1 MATTKQALRGR
12 IAQMDTAFTVIPD
25 GVLWIDGDKI
35 VAVTAAAHAPPAGFE
50 SVAIETTGG
59 TIFPGMI
66 ELHNHLSYN
75 PLRLWKVPKL
85 YTNRDQWGSHPDY
98 RKLISGPMR
107 VLGSTAGFPE
117 AITRFVEAKCLL
129 AGVTASQ
136 GITLQSVHLER
147 FYKGVVRNV
156 EAGVAP
162 LPSAH
167 AKIGDV
173 AATDAAAFLK
183 QLNKVKCAI
192 LHLSEGT
199 DAKARAHFTDL
210 KMANGTFAIAPSLSG
225 IHCVALEREDF
236 DIMKQFGASMVW
248 SPLSNLLL
256 YGQTAKIEAA
266 KAAGVTMA
274 LGPDWAPSGSKNLLA
289 ELKIAKIVSGLHGN
303 LFSDRDIVAMATRNP
318 AKMLRWDNLLGSL
331 EAGKLADL
339 VVIEGA
345 AGDSYGQLIKASEGD
360 IRLVVIAGVR
370 RLAVQELSGGMMG
383 IEAFKVDGKTIN
395 LNLHDA
401 TSDPIVEGLKL
412 STAISRLT
420 DGLKNIKSLA
430 SVLEHP
436 PVPVGVGAALG
447 AGAAALKTPAW
458 TLVLDHDEAHGESIR
473 PRFAGAGGRE
483 PVARLSA
490 VEAAAAATAPPLSAV
505 LAPLDLDVI
514 TVADDATYLPRLR
527 DQKNLPEELVA
538 QL

>member
-12 IAQMDTAFTVIPD
+12 IAQMNAAFTVIAD

-35 VAVTAAAHAPPAGFE
+35 VAVTPGAHAPPAGFE
-50 SVAIETTGG
+50 SVAVETTGG

-107 VLGSTAGFPE
+107 VLGSTASYPE

-147 FYKGVVRNV
+147 FYRGVVRNV
-156 EAGVAP
+156 EQGVPP

-173 AATDAAAFLK
+173 AATDATQFLK
-183 QLNKVKCAI
+183 ARKKTKCSI

-210 KMANGTFAIAPSLSG
+210 KMADGTWAIASSLAG

-236 DIMKQFGASMVW
+236 DVMVKFGASMVW
-248 SPLSNLLL
+248 SPLRNLLL
-256 YGQTAKIEAA
+256 YGHTAKVEAA
-266 KAAGVTMA
+266 KAAGMTIA

-289 ELKIAKIVSGLHGN
+289 ELKIAKIVSALHGG
-303 LFSDRDIVAMATRNP
+303 LFSDRDIVAMATQSP
-318 AKMLRWDNLLGSL
+318 AKMLRWDNPLGSL
-331 EAGKLADL
+331 EAGKFADL

-345 AGDSYGQLIKASEGD
+345 AGEPLCPTHQGVGGRPPTGHDCRRAASC
-360 IRLVVIAGVR
+360 R
-370 RLAVQELSGGMMG
+370 SG
-383 IEAFKVDGKTIN
+383 T
-395 LNLHDA
+395 
-401 TSDPIVEGLKL
+401 
-412 STAISRLT
+412 ISRH
-420 DGLKNIKSLA
+420 DGHRGLQ
-430 SVLEHP
+430 
-436 PVPVGVGAALG
+436 GRRQ
-447 AGAAALKTPAW
+447 
-458 TLVLDHDEAHGESIR
+458 DHQSQ
-473 PRFAGAGGRE
+473 
-483 PVARLSA
+483 SA
-490 VEAAAAATAPPLSAV
+490 
-505 LAPLDLDVI
+505 
-514 TVADDATYLPRLR
+514 
-527 DQKNLPEELVA
+527 
-538 QL
+538 

>member
-12 IAQMDTAFTVIPD
+12 IAQMDAAFKVIAD
-25 GVLWIDGDKI
+25 GVVWIDGDKI
-35 VAVTAAAHAPPAGFE
+35 VAVTAAGHAPPAGFE
-50 SVAIETTGG
+50 NVAIETTGG
-59 TIFPGMI
+59 TIFPGLI

-75 PLRLWKVPKL
+75 PLRLWKVPKR

-107 VLGSTAGFPE
+107 VLGSTATYPE
-117 AITRFVEAKCLL
+117 ATTRYVECKCLL

-136 GITLQSVHLER
+136 GITLQSVHLQR
-147 FYKGVVRNV
+147 FYRGVVRNV
-156 EAGVAP
+156 EEGVPP

-173 AATDAAAFLK
+173 AATDAVKFLAQIK
-183 QLNKVKCAI
+183 KTKCSI

-210 KMANGTFAIAPSLSG
+210 KMANGTWAIASSLAG

-236 DIMKQFGASMVW
+236 DVMAQFGASMVW

-256 YGQTAKIEAA
+256 YGQTAKVEAA
-266 KAAGVTMA
+266 KAAGVTIA
-274 LGPDWAPSGSKNLLA
+274 LGSDWAPSGSKNLLA
-289 ELKIAKIVSGLHGN
+289 ELKIAKIVSAMHGG
-303 LFSDRDIVAMATRNP
+303 LFSDRDIVAMATRSP
-318 AKMLRWDNLLGSL
+318 AKMLHWDNLLGSL

-345 AGDSYGQLIKASEGD
+345 AGDCYAQLIKASEGD
-360 IRLVVIAGVR
+360 IRLVMIAGVR

-412 STAISRLT
+412 ATAITRLT

-430 SVLEHP
+430 AALEHP
-436 PVPVGVGAALG
+436 PHLMGAAPN
-447 AGAAALKTPAW
+447 AMAAAAAQTPPW
-458 TLVLDHDEAHGESIR
+458 RMVLDHDEDHGQSIR
-473 PRFAGAGGRE
+473 PRFAAAGHAE
-483 PVARLSA
+483 PVARLSVA
-490 VEAAAAATAPPLSAV
+490 EAAAAVAAPLSQILV
-505 LAPLDLDVI
+505 PLDLDVI
-514 TVADDATYLPRLR
+514 TVADDATYVPGLR
-527 DQKNLPEELVA
+527 AQKNLPKELTSA
-538 QL
+538 L

>member
-12 IAQMDTAFTVIPD
+12 IVQMDAASTVIAD
-25 GVLWIDGDKI
+25 GVLWIADDKI
-35 VAVTAAAHAPPAGFE
+35 AAITATGQPAPAGFE
-50 SVAIETTGG
+50 TVAVETVGG
-59 TIFPGMI
+59 TIYPGLI

-75 PLRLWKVPKL
+75 PLQLWKVPKR

-117 AITRFVEAKCLL
+117 AITRFVECKCLL
-129 AGVTASQ
+129 AGVTTSQ
-136 GITLQSVHLER
+136 GITLQSIHLQR

-156 EAGVAP
+156 EEAPAP

-173 AATDAAAFLK
+173 AASDAAAFLK
-183 QLNKVKCAI
+183 ALKRDKCAI

-199 DAKARAHFTDL
+199 DAKARSHFTDL
-210 KMANGTFAIAPSLSG
+210 KMADGWAIAPSLAG
-225 IHCVALEREDF
+225 IHCVALQKPDF
-236 DIMKQFGASMVW
+236 DVMVQFGASMVW

-256 YGQTAKIEAA
+256 YGQTADIESA

-274 LGPDWAPSGSKNLLA
+274 LGPDWSPSGSKNLLA
-289 ELKIAKIVSGLHGN
+289 ELKIAKIVSAIHGG
-303 LFSDRDIVAMATRNP
+303 LFSDRDVVAMATRSP

-339 VVIEGA
+339 LVVEGA
-345 AGDSYGQLIKASEGD
+345 AGDPYAHLIAASEGS
-360 IRLVVIAGVR
+360 IRLVMIGGTR
-370 RLAVQELSGGMMG
+370 RLAVQELSAGMLG
-383 IEAFKVDGKTIN
+383 IEAFKVEGKTVN

-401 TSDPIVEGLKL
+401 TSDPLVEGLKL
-412 STAISRLT
+412 STAIDRLT
-420 DGLKNIKSLA
+420 TGLKNIKSLA
-430 SVLEHP
+430 AALEHP
-436 PVPVGVGAALG
+436 QKPVPGLPRALAAV
-447 AGAAALKTPAW
+447 AARPPTW
-458 TLVLDHDEAHGESIR
+458 RLVLDHEEPAGESIR
-473 PRFAGAGGRE
+473 PRFAGAAKTT

-490 VEAAAAATAPPLSAV
+490 LKAAKPLSQI
-505 LAPLDLDVI
+505 LGPLDLDAI
-514 TVADDATYLPRLR
+514 TVVDDATYLPRLR
-527 DQKNLPEELVA
+527 KQINLPKELIS

>member
-1 MATTKQALRGR
+1 MATTTKQALRGR
-12 IAQMDTAFTVIPD
+12 IVQMDAAFTVIPD

-35 VAVTAAAHAPPAGFE
+35 TAVAPAGQAPPAGFE
-50 SVAIETTGG
+50 AVAVETTGG

-85 YTNRDQWGSHPDY
+85 YENRDQWGSHPDY

-107 VLGSTAGFPE
+107 VLGSTASYPE

-156 EAGVAP
+156 EDGVPP

-173 AATDAAAFLK
+173 DAASATAFLAALK
-183 QLNKVKCAI
+183 RTKCAI

-199 DAKARAHFTDL
+199 NPAARAHFTDL
-210 KMANGTFAIAPSLSG
+210 KMDGDNWAIAPSLSG

-236 DIMKQFGASMVW
+236 DVMVRFGASMVW

-256 YGQTAKIEAA
+256 YGRTAKIEDA
-266 KAAGVTMA
+266 KAAGITMS

-289 ELKIAKIVSGLHGN
+289 ELKIAKIVSGLHNG

-318 AKMLRWDNLLGSL
+318 AKMLRWDDLLGSL

-345 AGDSYGQLIKASEGD
+345 AGDPYGQLIQASEGN
-360 IRLVVIAGVR
+360 IRLVMIAGVR

-383 IEAFKVDGKTIN
+383 IEAFRVDGKTIN

-412 STAISRLT
+412 STAIDRLT

-430 SVLEHP
+430 VALEHP
-436 PVPVGVGAALG
+436 AQPSVASAAPTQ
-447 AGAAALKTPAW
+447 AAPW
-458 TLVLDHDEAHGESIR
+458 RLVLDHDEPHGELIR
-473 PRFAGAGGRE
+473 PRFANARE
-483 PVARLSA
+483 AAPVARLSA
-490 VEAAAAATAPPLSAV
+490 IEAAAAVAAPLSQILV
-505 LAPLDLDVI
+505 PLDLDAI

>member
-12 IAQMDTAFTVIPD
+12 IVQMDAAFTVIAD
-25 GVLWIDGDKI
+25 GVIWIDGDRI
-35 VAVTAAAHAPPAGFE
+35 VAVAASAHPPPAGFQN
-50 SVAIETTGG
+50 VAVETTGG

-75 PLRLWKVPKL
+75 PLRLWKVPKR

-117 AITRFVEAKCLL
+117 AITRFVECKCLL
-129 AGVTASQ
+129 AGVTTSQ
-136 GITLQSVHLER
+136 GITLQSIHLER
-147 FYKGVVRNV
+147 FYRGIVRNV
-156 EAGVAP
+156 EAAVAP

-173 AATDAAAFLK
+173 AATDAVKFLA
-183 QLNKVKCAI
+183 QLNKTKCAI

-210 KMANGTFAIAPSLSG
+210 KLPNGNWAIASSLSG
-225 IHCVALEREDF
+225 IHCVALRKEDF
-236 DIMKQFGASMVW
+236 DVMAQFGASMVW

-256 YGQTAKIEAA
+256 YGQTANVEAA
-266 KAAGVTMA
+266 KGAGVTMA

-289 ELKIAKIVSGLHGN
+289 ELKIAKIVSGLHGG
-303 LFSDRDIVAMATRNP
+303 LFSDRDIVAMATCLP
-318 AKMLRWDNLLGSL
+318 AKMLRWDSLLGSL
-331 EAGKLADL
+331 EAGKLADFL
-339 VVIEGA
+339 VIEGA
-345 AGDSYGQLIKASEGD
+345 AGDPYAQLIAASEGT
-360 IRLVVIAGVR
+360 IRLVMIAGVR

-383 IEAFKVDGKTIN
+383 IEAFKVAGKTIN

-412 STAISRLT
+412 STAIDRLT
-420 DGLKNIKSLA
+420 AGLKNIKALA
-430 SVLEHP
+430 AAIEHP
-436 PVPVGVGAALG
+436 QRRVRGAARALV
-447 AGAAALKTPAW
+447 AAARPAQW
-458 TLVLDHDEAHGESIR
+458 RLVLDHEEPLGQSIR
-473 PRFAGAGGRE
+473 PRFADAAHAE

-490 VEAAAAATAPPLSAV
+490 MQVRAASVPLSQI
-505 LAPLDLDVI
+505 LGPLDLDVI
-514 TVADDATYLPRLR
+514 AVVDDASYLPRLR
-527 DQKNLPEELVA
+527 EQKNLPDELKA